1 MLKIYTCLR
10 YEIIHIWFAADR
22 DDLERDRNRDTR
34 RLGPDSSEG
43 VGRGER
49 HQSGDIRAQF
59 MADLRRLGGNI
70 PTQSTENR
78 NVGDVDGSSDH
89 QTATSTTISPPP
101 HSKHSHPPPQFPSP
115 TATSPS
121 KRSVSCED
129 NLPPRKR
136 KVSQEHHLTQ
146 LNQDTIISINGQR
159 SPHKY
164 NGIHANDGDSGG
176 STSPTPQAKSS
187 GSSADSEGS
196 TTPAGSPDKSS
207 ERILKEDPPSSS
219 QTCEWFN
226 RKKYKKKIC
235 HFKKNAWISCH
246 VYHSFGHHDISRLT
260 KSSFN

>member
-1 MLKIYTCLR
+1 
-10 YEIIHIWFAADR
+10 
-22 DDLERDRNRDTR
+22 
-34 RLGPDSSEG
+34 
-43 VGRGER
+43 
-49 HQSGDIRAQF
+49 

-78 NVGDVDGSSDH
+78 DVDGSSDH
-89 QTATSTTISPPP
+89 PTATST
-101 HSKHSHPPPQFPSP
+101 
-115 TATSPS
+115 S

-136 KVSQEHHLTQ
+136 KVSQEHHLTL
-146 LNQDTIISINGQR
+146 LNQDTTISINGQR

-207 ERILKEDPPSSS
+207 ERIIEDPPSSS
-219 QTCEWFN
+219 QTC
-226 RKKYKKKIC
+226 
-235 HFKKNAWISCH
+235 A
-246 VYHSFGHHDISRLT
+246 
-260 KSSFN
+260 

>member
-1 MLKIYTCLR
+1 MSDPDQ
-10 YEIIHIWFAADR
+10 E
-22 DDLERDRNRDTR
+22 EMR
-34 RLGPDSSEG
+34 RKRLARLSALGVEKEKQEV
-43 VGRGER
+43 VG
-49 HQSGDIRAQF
+49 
-59 MADLRRLGGNI
+59 
-70 PTQSTENR
+70 
-78 NVGDVDGSSDH
+78 
-89 QTATSTTISPPP
+89 AT
-101 HSKHSHPPPQFPSP
+101 SP

-207 ERILKEDPPSSS
+207 ERILKEDPPSST
-219 QTCEWFN
+219 QTCE
-226 RKKYKKKIC
+226 
-235 HFKKNAWISCH
+235 
-246 VYHSFGHHDISRLT
+246 
-260 KSSFN
+260 